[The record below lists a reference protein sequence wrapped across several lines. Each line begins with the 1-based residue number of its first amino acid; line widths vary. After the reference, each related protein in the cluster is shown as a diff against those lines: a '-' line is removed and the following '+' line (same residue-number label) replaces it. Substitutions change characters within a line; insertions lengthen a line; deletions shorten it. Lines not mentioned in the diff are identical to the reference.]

1 MRWACSDWRGGCRCG
16 YAGTTL
22 CSGISSGV
30 WHPRPT
36 KMPLA
41 LMEGSTEPQVC
52 IDAYREWTKLGAT
65 VVASLVRA
73 GETARD
79 ASCSSDEGS

>member
-1 MRWACSDWRGGCRCG
+1 VAPETDEE
-16 YAGTTL
+16 A
-22 CSGISSGV
+22 
-30 WHPRPT
+30 
-36 KMPLA
+36 LA

>member
-1 MRWACSDWRGGCRCG
+1 MPMRIRWYNPVLGDFEWRV
-16 YAGTTL
+16 APETDEEA
-22 CSGISSGV
+22 
-30 WHPRPT
+30 
-36 KMPLA
+36 LA
-41 LMEGSTEPQVC
+41 LMEESTEPQVC